1 MGLTRDI
8 SEFLV
13 RRSGLEFTDSEI
25 QAAKTLIL
33 DVVGAC
39 VSAANEPVTQM
50 ITSYVKESGGNEECS
65 VLGQRFKTSLGHA
78 AFINGATAHA
88 RELEA
93 IGQYT
98 GSNPFTVIPVAL
110 SVAEK
115 YGCSGREVIEAVI
128 LALDV
133 QVKLGMAGPGLFD
146 RGLGSIGNYGA
157 FGSTAAAGR
166 LMKLSVEQMQ
176 NAFGIAISQA
186 SGQQQH
192 TGSMTHLLESGFG
205 CRNGVTSASLAKNGV
220 TANPNFIEGKQGF
233 FEVYSSFGRGY
244 NLEGVAEKLGKP
256 YCISDIYIKKY
267 GNCFMNHRSMD
278 ALLQLMDKHG
288 FGLDEVDRVRAE
300 IPPFIADL
308 LRFEDPK
315 NGSEAKF
322 SLHQALGAVLA
333 DRKVELPYLRPFSD
347 AGAVEPRY
355 REARK
360 KIDVIERKDMT
371 GGRSVP
377 YTQPVTVK
385 LKSGQEYTAAV
396 GARELKGGGDNPL
409 SREEMTARHA
419 AMTAGFLNAEQVAR
433 TIDLIDRL
441 DQLDSVSELMELS
454 TFGRS
459 VEMAAA

>member
-1 MGLTRDI
+1 MGLTSQI
-8 SEFLV
+8 SEFVL
-13 RRSGLEFTDSEI
+13 RKADIEFTAKEL
-25 QAAKTLIL
+25 QAAKVLIL

-39 VSAANEPVTQM
+39 ISARSEPVTQ
-50 ITSYVKESGGNEECS
+50 SVAGYVNESGGNGECS

-78 AFINGATAHA
+78 AFVNGTTAHA

-110 SVAEK
+110 NVAEK
-115 YGCSGREVIEAVI
+115 YGRSGREVIEAVI

-166 LMKLSVEQMQ
+166 LMGLTVEQMRH
-176 NAFGIAISQA
+176 AFGIAISQA

-205 CRNGVTSASLAKNGV
+205 CRNGVTSASLARRGV
-220 TANPNFIEGKQGF
+220 TANPNMIEAKQGF

-244 NLEGVAEKLGKP
+244 DLAGVAEKLGKP
-256 YCISDIYIKKY
+256 WSITDIYIKKY

-278 ALLQLMDKHG
+278 ALLQLMDEHE
-288 FGLDEVDRVRAE
+288 FRLDDVECVRAE

-308 LRFEDPK
+308 LRFEDPQD
-315 NGSEAKF
+315 GAQAKF
-322 SLHQALGAVLA
+322 SLHQALGALLV
-333 DRKVELPYLRPFSD
+333 DSEVELPYLRPFTD
-347 AGAVEPRY
+347 AGAIEPLYRAARRKVE
-355 REARK
+355 
-360 KIDVIERKDMT
+360 VIVRTDMT

-377 YTQPVTVK
+377 YTQPVTVV
-385 LKSGQEYTAAV
+385 LKSGREHRAEV
-396 GARELKGGGDNPL
+396 GARQLKGGADNPL
-409 SREEMTARHA
+409 SRPELAQRHK
-419 AMTAGFLNAEQVAR
+419 AMTAGFLSPAQAERSIELVE
-433 TIDLIDRL
+433 RL
-441 DQLDSVSELMELS
+441 DELASISELMDLC
-454 TFGRS
+454 TFGDAGS
-459 VEMAAA
+459 